1 MNHLPHIFQMIDVQI
16 LMLEVQL
23 LANLITHLLSLSK
36 EKQGQHSLTIN
47 FRLWRKVLKGEKITF
62 LWLFFFILKDIKILL
77 LDMSDCPT

>member
-36 EKQGQHSLTIN
+36 EKQGQANGSPPG
-47 FRLWRKVLKGEKITF
+47 KLKAP
-62 LWLFFFILKDIKILL
+62 LKDLRG
-77 LDMSDCPT
+77 